1 MNKNK
6 RKILLLED
14 DYLFAQTIIDF
25 LEEND
30 YKVDHVDNGE
40 SALELSYENIYDI
53 YLLDINVPKLNG
65 IEVLK
70 EIRQKGIQTPSIF
83 LTSYKDEDTLNKC
96 FENGCDDYLRKPF
109 KINELLLRISAILKR
124 TVQVNNVVKLNTST
138 IYDFDK
144 RKIYIDN
151 IEQQTPLKII
161 QLLELFIEYNNKT
174 ISSDI
179 IINSL
184 WSNNED
190 YSEGSIRNY
199 ILSLRKIVGK
209 DKIINVKKVG
219 YEIIEIIDE

>member
-83 LTSYKDEDTLNKC
+83 LTSYKDKETLKTG
-96 FENGCDDYLRKPF
+96 FLNGADDFLTKPF
-109 KINELLLRISAILKR
+109 DL
-124 TVQVNNVVKLNTST
+124 
-138 IYDFDK
+138 DD
-144 RKIYIDN
+144 
-151 IEQQTPLKII
+151 
-161 QLLELFIEYNNKT
+161 
-174 ISSDI
+174 
-179 IINSL
+179 
-184 WSNNED
+184 
-190 YSEGSIRNY
+190 
-199 ILSLRKIVGK
+199 
-209 DKIINVKKVG
+209 
-219 YEIIEIIDE
+219 